1 MKIFISSLIGGF
13 EPFRAAAREAVV
25 QLGHE
30 PVMAEDFPPQ
40 PNSPQVACLAGLR
53 QAALVLLVMG
63 ERYGYAGR
71 SGISPTHEEYREAR
85 GRIPVAA
92 FVQQGV
98 TPEPEQKAF
107 IDEVQ
112 GWEGGLFRGAFKTP
126 DELRALVTR
135 AIHEWQLANA
145 ARPMDEAELQ
155 ARALAQLPVKRNG
168 YSSYHRGQG
177 KPLVV
182 SLAFGPRQ
190 TILRP
195 AEVENPELIDNL
207 TQESLFGR
215 ARIFD
220 RKRGTE
226 HALEGDALVLTQGDG
241 FARFRVSP
249 TGDMLFHLPLAEGP
263 HGMVV
268 IEENVR
274 TTLAG
279 AMAFA
284 VQVLERIDS
293 TQRLTHLVPAV
304 TLAETEHVVWRTQ
317 AEQDQSPNSYPMGLG
332 GYGQDKVPAI
342 LSPAAKPRAALSL
355 DQGHMVD
362 DLVVTLRR
370 IWKDRG

>member
-1 MKIFISSLIGGF
+1 MKIFISSMISGF
-13 EPFRAAAREAVV
+13 EPYRAAAREAVL

-30 PVMAEDFPPQ
+30 PVMAEDFPAQ

-107 IDEVQ
+107 IEEVQ
-112 GWEGGLFRGAFKTP
+112 GWEGGLFRGGFTTP
-126 DELRALVTR
+126 DQLRGLVTR

-145 ARPMDEAELQ
+145 ASPMDEAELQ
-155 ARALAQLPVKRNG
+155 ARALAQLPANRNG
-168 YSSYHRGQG
+168 FSSYHRGLG

-195 AEVENPELIDNL
+195 AEVESPELIDGL

-226 HALEGDALVLTQGDG
+226 HGLDGDALVLTQGDG
-241 FARFRVSP
+241 FARFRVAP

-274 TTLAG
+274 ATINATLA
-279 AMAFA
+279 FA
-284 VQVLERIDS
+284 AQVLERIDV
-293 TQRLTHLVPAV
+293 TQRLTHVVPAV
-304 TLAETEHVVWRTQ
+304 TLADADHVVWRTQ
-317 AEQDQSPNSYPMGLG
+317 AEQDRSPDSFSMGM
-332 GYGQDKVPAI
+332 GYGQEKQPAI
-342 LSPAAKPRAALSL
+342 LSPAAKPRAALTM

-362 DLVVTLRR
+362 DLTVTLRR
-370 IWKDRG
+370 IWKTPG